1 MLTDRDWTS
10 APGIAVSTK
19 TSINMMKG
27 SNHGKMVLHF
37 MQEGISSMELTCS
50 KAYKSRSAV
59 HQYWN
64 HFRPREHG
72 NVLGGLFPV
81 QGEEKKIWILCKLLQ
96 EFIINIY
103 HNWGECCVNIIR
115 KIIRSKDKAGK
126 HTIHMQYTWIYTRM
140 ATEVKIEL
148 AGVADVCVDNSS
160 WGQDRV

>member
-1 MLTDRDWTS
+1 VLIYRDWTS

-27 SNHGKMVLHF
+27 SNRGKIVLHF

-50 KAYKSRSAV
+50 KAYKSRSTV

-96 EFIINIY
+96 EFIINIH

-115 KIIRSKDKAGK
+115 KIIRSKDKADK
-126 HTIHMQYTWIYTRM
+126 THNSYAVYLNTRM